1 MSSNPKDLSKKSLDI
16 NSNLKLFNIY
26 KDLKN
31 VSLKSD
37 TYFQVYQDIFNEF
50 EGKDIIFVEV
60 GVLHGGSLFMWKEYF
75 GKKSRIIGID
85 LNPNAK
91 KLENDGFEIYI
102 GSQSDPIFWKNFY
115 KKVGKIDILLDDGG
129 HENSQQIITINESIN
144 NIKENGIIAI
154 EDVHTSYLKKFG
166 NPSKYSFI
174 NYSKYLI
181 DLINSRFPETNI
193 KSTNEFKKKIY
204 SVSFYESIVSIR
216 VNAKKSI
223 ETTLLK
229 NSGSQI
235 GEIHDMRTT
244 DYFPIISNFINKKAP
259 FLNKIPVIKKIV
271 RYFFFNHNLVVKILN
286 YFKLKKYFN

>member
-235 GEIHDMRTT
+235 GEIYDMRTT